1 MNMKHGVWAQDEHDR
16 FLEAIKL
23 YPEGPWRLITQHV
36 GTRSVRQVQTHAQK
50 YHEKIARRM
59 RGLRKERTKWARLEH
74 RIEDDLLQL
83 CKQAEGYGVYHP
95 EGTPRSV
102 TMVTTPP
109 SQPPLLPS
117 LIKLEPNTESEEVYI
132 KPEPISDVYNHS
144 ECHDQPTGTH
154 SLPSLDESLDFFIEC
169 LSD

>member
-1 MNMKHGVWAQDEHDR
+1 MKHGVWSQEEHDR

-74 RIEDDLLQL
+74 RIEDDLLQM
-83 CKQAEGYGVYHP
+83 CKQAEGFGVFAGTSPRTPVPIERARIEPVIKAEP
-95 EGTPRSV
+95 EVVMHVKAEPFTDAYYDPASFDAV
-102 TMVTTPP
+102 VH
-109 SQPPLLPS
+109 SHHLP
-117 LIKLEPNTESEEVYI
+117 T
-132 KPEPISDVYNHS
+132 
-144 ECHDQPTGTH
+144 
-154 SLPSLDESLDFFIEC
+154 LDESLDFFIEC
-169 LSD
+169 LSE